1 MCTAI
6 SYNDDDHYFG
16 RNLDLEFSF
25 DECITIT
32 PQMFPLTF
40 RYECPMHR
48 HYAMIGMGIL
58 KDNYPLYFD
67 ATNEFGLSMAGLNF
81 PGNASYHEP
90 QAGMKNITPFEFIP
104 WILGQCKNI
113 TEAKSLLLSVNLVNL
128 PFRSDLPLT
137 PLHWIIADK
146 DGALTIESVQD
157 GLKVYGNPIGVLTNN
172 PTFDFQMHNLTN
184 YLNLTASEPEDRFSK
199 STNLKPYSRGMG
211 AMGLPGDFSSSSRFV
226 KAAFLKLNSVSEQGE
241 LASVSQ
247 FFHILDSVAQVKG
260 SVIVADGY
268 EKTIY
273 TSCCNTDKG
282 IYYCKTYENSQ
293 ITAVSLRKEALCADT
308 IKQYPL
314 IKSEQICWL
323 N

>member
-6 SYNDDDHYFG
+6 SYQDRDHYFG

-25 DECITIT
+25 DECITVT
-32 PQMFPLTF
+32 PRMFPLTF
-40 RYECPMHR
+40 RCECPMHR

-81 PGNASYHEP
+81 PGNASYSEP
-90 QAGMKNITPFEFIP
+90 QPGMKNITPFEFIP
-104 WILGQCKNI
+104 WVLGQCKTI
-113 TEAKSLLLSVNLVNL
+113 AEAKTLLFTVNLVNI
-128 PFRSDLPLT
+128 PFSADLPLT

-146 DGALTIESVQD
+146 NACLTVESVKD
-157 GLKVYGNPIGVLTNN
+157 GLNVYDNPIGVLTNN

-184 YLNLTASEPEDRFSK
+184 YLNLTASEPTNRFAESA
-199 STNLKPYSRGMG
+199 NLKPYSRGMG
-211 AMGLPGDFSSSSRFV
+211 ALGLPGDFSSSSRFV
-226 KAAFLKLNSVSEQGE
+226 KAAFLKLNSVSEKGD

-247 FFHILDSVAQVKG
+247 FFHILSAVAQVKG
-260 SVIVADGY
+260 SVILDDGY
-268 EKTIY
+268 EKTVY
-273 TSCCNTDKG
+273 ASCCDTQNG

-293 ITAVSLRKEALCADT
+293 ITAASLQNENLNT
-308 IKQYPL
+308 ETVIQYPL
-314 IKSEQICWL
+314 IRTEQICRL